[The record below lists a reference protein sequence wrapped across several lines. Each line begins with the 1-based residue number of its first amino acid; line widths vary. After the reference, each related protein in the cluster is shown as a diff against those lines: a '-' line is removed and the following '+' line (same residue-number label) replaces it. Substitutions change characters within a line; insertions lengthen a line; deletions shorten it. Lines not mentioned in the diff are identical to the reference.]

1 MISRRWLLVLCS
13 VAAAAC
19 ASSYTPRS
27 NSRADLQ
34 RYVERAA
41 AVVREEGAAAC
52 TTFQGPAWMAG
63 DYYIFINEADSD
75 VMVCHP
81 MRPDLIGQV
90 QTNLQDANGK
100 YFVPEM
106 KAAASSPSGGGWVEY
121 VWPRPGQTNPVPKS
135 TYVMSVTGP
144 DGKRYVV
151 GSGGYEM
158 TP

>member
-1 MISRRWLLVLCS
+1 MISTRSLLVVCT
-13 VAAAAC
+13 VAVAC

-27 NSRADLQ
+27 NRRPDLQ

-41 AVVREEGAAAC
+41 ALVREQGPAAC
-52 TTFQGPAWMAG
+52 ETFKSPAWMAG
-63 DYYIFINEADSD
+63 DYYIFVNEADSD

-81 MRPDLIGQV
+81 IRPDLIGQS

-100 YFVPEM
+100 YIAREM
-106 KAAASSPSGGGWVEY
+106 RAAATSPAGAGWVEY
-121 VWPRPGQTNPVPKS
+121 VWPRPGGTSPVPKS
-135 TYVMSVTGP
+135 AYVVSVSGP

-158 TP
+158 R